1 MVLTFR
7 AGKFAALAASV
18 AVVLAG
24 VASCSREQQD
34 WRSAEASDTVEAY
47 SDFLKDHPDSGL
59 VRQARARLTQL
70 SEERAW
76 SQAGNVDTLDGYEQ
90 FLAQYPNGKWSQ
102 EARIRVEN
110 FELAAAGTGANAGTG
125 DSSGL
130 AASNIPVAG
139 TASSPSPGGTGASGM
154 SAAPSPGSS
163 GAGPIPAASPP
174 GNTLVGGMPAG
185 PSPGSAVAGGLSAG
199 ASGPA
204 PAQPTSARVS
214 VASIQ
219 PSGPVAPGEAA
230 QLPTSPSAAAM
241 QSPRPSTYPMAAA
254 APFPSASAVTPNAS
268 GASVS
273 SGVNISAPV
282 GTASAGFAP
291 SASPTPSSMAGAWR
305 SADPT
310 SYGVQLGAFASE
322 NAATSQWQQLV
333 ERFNAQLRG
342 LAPHV
347 VSAETATG
355 RLFRLQ
361 ALVADEATARAL
373 CDMLRK
379 ESQACVPV
387 LPH

>member
-1 MVLTFR
+1 MSMVLTFR
-7 AGKFAALAASV
+7 TGKFAALAASV
-18 AVVLAG
+18 AMTLAG
-24 VASCSREQQD
+24 LSACSREQSD

-70 SEERAW
+70 SEDRTW
-76 SQAGNVDTLDGYEQ
+76 SQAGSADTVDAYKQ

-102 EARIRVEN
+102 EARIRLEN
-110 FELAAAGTGANAGTG
+110 FELGAAPAGAVPGNAG
-125 DSSGL
+125 L
-130 AASNIPVAG
+130 
-139 TASSPSPGGTGASGM
+139 GGTPAGLSPDAS
-154 SAAPSPGSS
+154 AQAPS
-163 GAGPIPAASPP
+163 
-174 GNTLVGGMPAG
+174 
-185 PSPGSAVAGGLSAG
+185 
-199 ASGPA
+199 
-204 PAQPTSARVS
+204 QPTLPPTS
-214 VASIQ
+214 VASAQ
-219 PSGPVAPGEAA
+219 PSGAVAPGEAA
-230 QLPTSPSAAAM
+230 QLPTPPPGGEV
-241 QSPRPSTYPMAAA
+241 QSPRPSTYPAASA
-254 APFPSASAVTPNAS
+254 APLASASSVSANAS
-268 GASVS
+268 GTAVS
-273 SGVNISAPV
+273 SVA
-282 GTASAGFAP
+282 A
-291 SASPTPSSMAGAWR
+291 AWR
-305 SADPT
+305 SADPI

-379 ESQACVPV
+379 QSQACVPV

>member
-7 AGKFAALAASV
+7 TGKFAALAASV
-18 AVVLAG
+18 AVALAG
-24 VASCSREQQD
+24 LSACSREQSD

-70 SEERAW
+70 SEDRAW
-76 SQAGNVDTLDGYEQ
+76 SQAGSADTVDAYKQ
-90 FLAQYPNGKWSQ
+90 FLAQYPSGKWSQ
-102 EARIRVEN
+102 EAHIRLEN
-110 FELAAAGTGANAGTG
+110 FELGAA
-125 DSSGL
+125 
-130 AASNIPVAG
+130 
-139 TASSPSPGGTGASGM
+139 
-154 SAAPSPGSS
+154 
-163 GAGPIPAASPP
+163 
-174 GNTLVGGMPAG
+174 PAG
-185 PSPGSAVAGGLSAG
+185 PAPGSAGLGGTPAGLSPD
-199 ASGPA
+199 ASAQA
-204 PAQPTSARVS
+204 PSQPTLPPTS
-214 VASIQ
+214 VASALT
-219 PSGPVAPGEAA
+219 SGPVTPGEAA
-230 QLPTSPSAAAM
+230 QLPTPSAGGEV
-241 QSPRPSTYPMAAA
+241 QSPRPSTYPVAAA
-254 APFPSASAVTPNAS
+254 APFASASSVTTNA
-268 GASVS
+268 AVS
-273 SGVNISAPV
+273 SVA
-282 GTASAGFAP
+282 T
-291 SASPTPSSMAGAWR
+291 AWR
-305 SADPT
+305 SADPI

-379 ESQACVPV
+379 QSQACVPV